1 MCWIKIFLCLIFS
14 IILRQKSERKKLQM
28 LGFEHF
34 NPWLIFEMLSSDDRW
49 SVELTVLMHTV
60 LVWWCTAIWCDGHSD
75 AKLMHTVLVCWCTVD
90 DLVWRPPATMVLR
103 FFQQSKVDE
112 NPNVA
117 ENDHPIFYFI
127 LKPPCI
133 ACWFAAA
140 VQRSFSSD
148 VTSKRK
154 PFEGKKRLDLCPSE
168 RWHATALKIDARN
181 LFHHC
186 CLKVPAGGIWNCQPL
201 S

>member
-1 MCWIKIFLCLIFS
+1 MCWIQIFLCLIFS
-14 IILRQKSERKKLQM
+14 IILRQKSERKNLQM

-34 NPWLIFEMLSSDDRW
+34 NPWLIFEMLFSDDRW

-60 LVWWCTAIWCDGHSD
+60 LVW
-75 AKLMHTVLVCWCTVD
+75 WCTVD

-181 LFHHC
+181 PFHHC
-186 CLKVPAGGIWNCQPL
+186 CLKVPAGDLKL
-201 S
+201 STSIIIR

>member
-1 MCWIKIFLCLIFS
+1 
-14 IILRQKSERKKLQM
+14 M

-34 NPWLIFEMLSSDDRW
+34 NPWLIFEMLFSDDRW

-75 AKLMHTVLVCWCTVD
+75 AKLMHTALVCWCTVD

-186 CLKVPAGGIWNCQPL
+186 CLKVPAGGSEIVNL
-201 S
+201 YHN